1 MSPESFKLTYAFD
14 NDFVVLNWKRLPQA
28 PDDLPAPRYPEVE
41 MRFNFRDIARD
52 TVVAMLRDL
61 YVPDP
66 VSKSILTYIA
76 ANAA

>member
-1 MSPESFKLTYAFD
+1 MNPNTFKLTWQFD
-14 NDFVVLNWKRLPQA
+14 NDVVILNWTRLPHI
-28 PDDLPAPRYPEVE
+28 PDSLATPRYPEVE

-61 YVPDP
+61 EVPVP
-66 VSKSILTYIA
+66 VSDAILTYIA